1 MERFRRTQGHTQPQL
16 LVGED
21 GSSALPWVG
30 TWDDGT
36 HITLDDTTGKAVRI
50 LLASDPTDGDI
61 VESARFCLEK
71 WIAFLQ
77 DYYEIELT
85 VVEDDTVTFCSS
97 KDGTTLYDLSLEI
110 TNDYVFFNYQ

>member
-1 MERFRRTQGHTQPQL
+1 M
-16 LVGED
+16 
-21 GSSALPWVG
+21 
-30 TWDDGT
+30 
-36 HITLDDTTGKAVRI
+36 RI

-61 VESARFCLEK
+61 VENARFCLEK